1 MRDIF
6 AASRVSG
13 RPAHASRIAHVS
25 LLVMLALASPAAV
38 AVRAL
43 GQPAAKPN
51 VLVIFVDD
59 LNHWV
64 GPLGRNKQA
73 ITPNIDRLA
82 ARGVTFASAHTAAPA
97 CNPSRAALMSGLRPS
112 TTGVYDNT
120 VDWRPHIGRDKTLI
134 TLFRANGYTTL
145 GAGKIYHGAYDRT
158 DEWDEYGT
166 ERQKP
171 CAPLNPTDG
180 VGGIKFSP
188 VDCGDDAI
196 ADTSIADYGIAQLRR
211 SHAKPFLLTIGFHKP
226 HMPWN
231 VPKKYFDMYPLDA
244 VQLPPYRAD
253 DLGDIPPAGV
263 TMARGPGSNSPDR
276 PSDHELMVKSGRWK
290 EAVQAYLAA
299 ISYVDGQIGRVVDA
313 LDASPFRA
321 NTIVVLLGDHGWNLG
336 EKHHWRKFSLWEE
349 STRTPLIW
357 LAPGVTKPGTTSS
370 RAVDFM
376 SIYPTLAELA
386 GLPLPAHVEGGS
398 IRKLLADPSASWD
411 RSALTT
417 HGFGNHAVRTE
428 QWRYIRYRDGGE
440 ELYDETNDL
449 FEWTNLASDA
459 KYQKVKAALAE
470 RFPKVNAPRG
480 PSSDKRP

>member
-1 MRDIF
+1 MRDNV
-6 AASRVSG
+6 AAARVAG
-13 RPAHASRIAHVS
+13 RPAHVA
-25 LLVMLALASPAAV
+25 LLVLLALASPAAV
-38 AVRAL
+38 AVRAQ

-73 ITPNIDRLA
+73 NTPNIDRLA
-82 ARGVTFASAHTAAPA
+82 ARGVTFASAHAAAPA

-112 TTGVYDNT
+112 TTGVYDNE
-120 VDWRPHIGRDKTLI
+120 VDWRPYIGRDKTLI

-145 GAGKIYHGAYDRT
+145 GAGKIYHGKYDRT
-158 DEWDEYGT
+158 DEWNEYGT

-171 CAPLNPTDG
+171 CARLNPTDG

-196 ADTSIADYGIAQLRR
+196 GDTSIADYGIDQLRR
-211 SHAKPFLLTIGFHKP
+211 RHAKPFLLTIGFHKP

-231 VPKKYFDMYPLDA
+231 VPKKYFDIYPLDA

-253 DLGDIPPAGV
+253 DLSDIPPAGV
-263 TMARGPGSNSPDR
+263 TMARGPGSNSPGK
-276 PSDHELMVKSGRWK
+276 PSDHESMVKSGRWK

-299 ISYVDGQIGRVVDA
+299 ISYVDGQIGRVLDA
-313 LDASPFRA
+313 LDASPSRA

-357 LAPGVTKPGTTSS
+357 FVPGVTKPGTTSN
-370 RAVDFM
+370 RPVDFM

-386 GLPLPAHVEGGS
+386 GIPLPAHVEGGS
-398 IRKLLADPSASWD
+398 IRTLLADPSATWG

-417 HGFGNHAVRTE
+417 HGVGNHAVRTE

-440 ELYDETNDL
+440 ELYDETNDP
-449 FEWTNLASDA
+449 FEWTNLAA
-459 KYQKVKAALAE
+459 NPAHRKLKAALAE

-480 PSSDKRP
+480 RSTGKEQ

>member
-1 MRDIF
+1 M
-6 AASRVSG
+6 
-13 RPAHASRIAHVS
+13 PLIAHVC
-25 LLVMLALASPAAV
+25 LLVALALAGPAAV
-38 AVRAL
+38 PVRA
-43 GQPAAKPN
+43 QEQAAAKPN

-82 ARGVTFASAHTAAPA
+82 ARGVTFTSAHAAAPA
-97 CNPSRAALMSGLRPS
+97 CNPSRAALLSGLRPS
-112 TTGVYDNT
+112 TTGVYDNM
-120 VDWRPHIGRDKTLI
+120 VDWRPYIGRDKTLI
-134 TLFRANGYTTL
+134 TLFRSNGYTTL
-145 GAGKIYHGAYDRT
+145 GAGKIYHAAYARN

-166 ERQKP
+166 EREKP
-171 CAPLNPTDG
+171 CALLNPTDG

-196 ADTSIADYGIAQLRR
+196 EDTSIADYGIDQLRR
-211 SHAKPFLLTIGFHKP
+211 RHAKPFLLTIGFHKP

-244 VQLPPYRAD
+244 IQLPPYRED
-253 DLGDIPPAGV
+253 DLRDIPSAGV
-263 TMARGPGSNSPDR
+263 RMARGPGGNSPDR
-276 PSDHELMVKSGRWK
+276 QSDHELMVKSGRWK

-299 ISYVDGQIGRVVDA
+299 ISYVDGQIGRVLDA

-357 LAPGVTKPGTTSS
+357 VAPGVTKPGMTSK
-370 RAVDFM
+370 RPVDFM
-376 SIYPTLAELA
+376 TIYPTLADLA

-398 IRKLLADPSASWD
+398 IRKLLADPAAAWD

-417 HGFGNHAVRTE
+417 HGAGNHAVRTE
-428 QWRYIRYRDGGE
+428 QWRYIRYSDGGE
-440 ELYDETNDL
+440 ELYDETKDP
-449 FEWTNLASDA
+449 FEWTNLAANPAHRS
-459 KYQKVKAALAE
+459 VKASLAE
-470 RFPKVNAPRG
+470 RFPKVDAPRG
-480 PSSDKRP
+480 QPRDRER

>member
-1 MRDIF
+1 M
-6 AASRVSG
+6 
-13 RPAHASRIAHVS
+13 
-25 LLVMLALASPAAV
+25 
-38 AVRAL
+38 
-43 GQPAAKPN
+43 
-51 VLVIFVDD
+51 
-59 LNHWV
+59 
-64 GPLGRNKQA
+64 GRNKQA

-120 VDWRPHIGRDKTLI
+120 VDWRPYIGRDKTLI
-134 TLFRANGYTTL
+134 TLFRVNGYTTL
-145 GAGKIYHGAYDRT
+145 GAGKIYHGGFARN

-171 CAPLNPTDG
+171 CARLNPTDG

-196 ADTSIADYGIAQLRR
+196 ADASIADYGIDQLRR
-211 SHAKPFLLTIGFHKP
+211 RHVKPFLLTIGFHKP

-253 DLGDIPPAGV
+253 DLRDIPPAGV

-299 ISYVDGQIGRVVDA
+299 ISYVDGQIGRVLDA

-357 LAPGVTKPGTTSS
+357 LAPGVTKPGTTSN
-370 RAVDFM
+370 RPVDFM
-376 SIYPTLAELA
+376 TIYPTLADLA

-398 IRKLLADPSASWD
+398 IRKLLADPSATWD

-440 ELYDETNDL
+440 ELYDETNDP

-459 KYQKVKAALAE
+459 KYQQVKAALSE
-470 RFPKVNAPRG
+470 RLPKVNAPRG
-480 PSSDKRP
+480 RSTDKEQ